1 MSYFFATTLPGT
13 MESVEE
19 KTRAALKEKGF
30 GVLTEIDIKA
40 TLKAKLDKD
49 LPGYKVL
56 GACHP
61 PSAYEA
67 ISSEAHIGLMLPC
80 NVVLRDVGEGNI
92 EVSAIDPV
100 ASMQA
105 VENNSLGAVAMDVRT
120 RLQDVIQGL

>member
-13 MESVEE
+13 MESAEE

-67 ISSEAHIGLMLPC
+67 ITSEAHIGLMLPC

-105 VENNSLGAVAMDVRT
+105 VDNNSLGAVAMDVRT
-120 RLQDVIQGL
+120 RLQEVIQEL